1 MEQKRKEE
9 IRKSII
15 ACDNDIVKLRS
26 QAENLEEIIKNQKCT
41 QKRFESECDK
51 YEIKRQ
57 KKKIKLENMSCLIQ
71 NVKLVERYVGRMSD
85 RVSGNCYNVNSNRLL
100 NIKKKKNQ
108 KKKPFM
114 NLNMMKQMDKEILNN
129 ENMLE
134 EKYDMISSI
143 MYKRQILKY
152 ELRRLG

>member
-1 MEQKRKEE
+1 MNLRERERGYGTKMKRRNK
-9 IRKSII
+9 KDII

-26 QAENLEEIIKNQKCT
+26 QAENLEEIIKNSKVHAKIVLRVNAISMKSKGRK
-41 QKRFESECDK
+41 KR
-51 YEIKRQ
+51 
-57 KKKIKLENMSCLIQ
+57 IKLENMSCLIQ

-85 RVSGNCYNVNSNRLL
+85 RVSGNCYNVNSNRL
-100 NIKKKKNQ
+100 
-108 KKKPFM
+108 
-114 NLNMMKQMDKEILNN
+114 LNMMKQMDKEILNN

>member
-26 QAENLEEIIKNQKCT
+26 QAENLEEIIK
-41 QKRFESECDK
+41 
-51 YEIKRQ
+51 IKSARKNVLRVNAISMKSKGR

-100 NIKKKKNQ
+100 N
-108 KKKPFM
+108 
-114 NLNMMKQMDKEILNN
+114 MMKQMDKEILNN

>member
-57 KKKIKLENMSCLIQ
+57 KIIVLQEQM
-71 NVKLVERYVGRMSD
+71 
-85 RVSGNCYNVNSNRLL
+85 NCFYT
-100 NIKKKKNQ
+100 IT
-108 KKKPFM
+108 
-114 NLNMMKQMDKEILNN
+114 
-129 ENMLE
+129 
-134 EKYDMISSI
+134 
-143 MYKRQILKY
+143 LK
-152 ELRRLG
+152 

>member
-26 QAENLEEIIKNQKCT
+26 QAENLEEIIK
-41 QKRFESECDK
+41 KRFESECDK

-100 NIKKKKNQ
+100 N
-108 KKKPFM
+108 
-114 NLNMMKQMDKEILNN
+114 MMKQMDKEILNN

>member
-26 QAENLEEIIKNQKCT
+26 QAENLEEIIK
-41 QKRFESECDK
+41 
-51 YEIKRQ
+51 IKSAR
-57 KKKIKLENMSCLIQ
+57 KNVLRVNAISMKSKAEKKIKLENMSCLIQ

-100 NIKKKKNQ
+100 N
-108 KKKPFM
+108 
-114 NLNMMKQMDKEILNN
+114 MMKQMDKEILNN

>member
-26 QAENLEEIIKNQKCT
+26 QAENLEEIIKIKSAR
-41 QKRFESECDK
+41 KRFESECDK

-100 NIKKKKNQ
+100 N
-108 KKKPFM
+108 
-114 NLNMMKQMDKEILNN
+114 MMKQMDKEILNN

>member
-51 YEIKRQ
+51 YEIKGR
-57 KKKIKLENMSCLIQ
+57 KKIKLENMSCLIQ

-85 RVSGNCYNVNSNRLL
+85 QYRTNCYNVNSNRL
-100 NIKKKKNQ
+100 
-108 KKKPFM
+108 
-114 NLNMMKQMDKEILNN
+114 LNMMKQMDKEILNN

>member
-85 RVSGNCYNVNSNRLL
+85 RVSGNCYNVNSCLL
-100 NIKKKKNQ
+100 YTS
-108 KKKPFM
+108 PSPR
-114 NLNMMKQMDKEILNN
+114 D
-129 ENMLE
+129 
-134 EKYDMISSI
+134 
-143 MYKRQILKY
+143 R
-152 ELRRLG
+152 G

>member
-100 NIKKKKNQ
+100 N
-108 KKKPFM
+108 
-114 NLNMMKQMDKEILNN
+114 MMKQMDKAI
-129 ENMLE
+129 
-134 EKYDMISSI
+134 D
-143 MYKRQILKY
+143 
-152 ELRRLG
+152 

>member
-57 KKKIKLENMSCLIQ
+57 KKKIKLENM
-71 NVKLVERYVGRMSD
+71 
-85 RVSGNCYNVNSNRLL
+85 
-100 NIKKKKNQ
+100 
-108 KKKPFM
+108 
-114 NLNMMKQMDKEILNN
+114 
-129 ENMLE
+129 LE

>member
-1 MEQKRKEE
+1 MNLRERERGYGTKRKEE

-57 KKKIKLENMSCLIQ
+57 KKKDKIRE
-71 NVKLVERYVGRMSD
+71 YVMF
-85 RVSGNCYNVNSNRLL
+85 NTEC
-100 NIKKKKNQ
+100 
-108 KKKPFM
+108 
-114 NLNMMKQMDKEILNN
+114 
-129 ENMLE
+129 
-134 EKYDMISSI
+134 
-143 MYKRQILKY
+143 
-152 ELRRLG
+152 

>member
-51 YEIKRQ
+51 YEIKR
-57 KKKIKLENMSCLIQ
+57 
-71 NVKLVERYVGRMSD
+71 
-85 RVSGNCYNVNSNRLL
+85 
-100 NIKKKKNQ
+100 
-108 KKKPFM
+108 
-114 NLNMMKQMDKEILNN
+114 
-129 ENMLE
+129 
-134 EKYDMISSI
+134 
-143 MYKRQILKY
+143 
-152 ELRRLG
+152 

>member
-1 MEQKRKEE
+1 M
-9 IRKSII
+9 S
-15 ACDNDIVKLRS
+15 
-26 QAENLEEIIKNQKCT
+26 
-41 QKRFESECDK
+41 
-51 YEIKRQ
+51 
-57 KKKIKLENMSCLIQ
+57 KKKVLLRGVFINRDTNGEGVLKVGTTLIRVSTVMGILYMSCLIQ

-85 RVSGNCYNVNSNRLL
+85 RVSGNCYNVNSNRL
-100 NIKKKKNQ
+100 
-108 KKKPFM
+108 
-114 NLNMMKQMDKEILNN
+114 LNMMKQMDKEILNN

>member
-1 MEQKRKEE
+1 MNLRERERGYGTKKKRRNK
-9 IRKSII
+9 KSII

-26 QAENLEEIIKNQKCT
+26 QAENLEEIIK
-41 QKRFESECDK
+41 
-51 YEIKRQ
+51 IKSAR
-57 KKKIKLENMSCLIQ
+57 KNVLRVNAISMKSKGRKKIKLENMSCLIQ

-100 NIKKKKNQ
+100 N
-108 KKKPFM
+108 
-114 NLNMMKQMDKEILNN
+114 MMKQMDKEILNN

>member
-9 IRKSII
+9 IGKSII

-100 NIKKKKNQ
+100 N
-108 KKKPFM
+108 
-114 NLNMMKQMDKEILNN
+114 MMKQMDKEILNN